1 MSAIASHEVNATVA
15 ATARRRVEFKLAA
28 ASRSAP
34 TVHEK
39 TDCKRDY
46 CASDSA
52 GQRVT
57 GALTRSFLNR
67 TCCRAFQEYLKFR
80 IFQGMRVRVLKHGEG
95 VVDGV
100 SLRCLVPGSI
110 YDVNPTLGHFLV
122 TNGLAEE
129 LLPASD
135 PALVIPLDTPY
146 AIEQLTRGI
155 TVLPPGGIVTLEK
168 RRRTS
173 ARRKTTRSDRRRN

>member
-1 MSAIASHEVNATVA
+1 
-15 ATARRRVEFKLAA
+15 
-28 ASRSAP
+28 
-34 TVHEK
+34 
-39 TDCKRDY
+39 
-46 CASDSA
+46 
-52 GQRVT
+52 
-57 GALTRSFLNR
+57 
-67 TCCRAFQEYLKFR
+67 
-80 IFQGMRVRVLKHGEG
+80 MRVRILKHGEG

-110 YDVNPTLGHFLV
+110 YDVNPTFGHYLA

-129 LLPASD
+129 LSAASD

-168 RRRTS
+168 RHRTS
-173 ARRKTTRSDRRRN
+173 ARRKTIRSDRRRS

>member
-1 MSAIASHEVNATVA
+1 
-15 ATARRRVEFKLAA
+15 
-28 ASRSAP
+28 
-34 TVHEK
+34 
-39 TDCKRDY
+39 
-46 CASDSA
+46 
-52 GQRVT
+52 
-57 GALTRSFLNR
+57 
-67 TCCRAFQEYLKFR
+67 
-80 IFQGMRVRVLKHGEG
+80 MRVRILKHGEG

-110 YDVNPTLGHFLV
+110 YDVNPTLGHYLA

-129 LLPASD
+129 LPPASD

-168 RRRTS
+168 RHRTS
-173 ARRKTTRSDRRRN
+173 ARRKTIRSDRRRS